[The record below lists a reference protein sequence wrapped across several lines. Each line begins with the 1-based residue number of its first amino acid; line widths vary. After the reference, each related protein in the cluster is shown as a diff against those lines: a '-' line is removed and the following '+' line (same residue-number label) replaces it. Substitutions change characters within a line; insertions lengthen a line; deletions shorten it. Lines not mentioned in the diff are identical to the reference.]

1 MTTTTTPPESATTES
16 VTSTAKRDQQRD
28 ALRDLVALA
37 TECATTEAQ
46 IDRKL
51 QSTVEDATKELEKAK
66 WAIEQRFNS
75 SQDAAKTE
83 YQTRTKHAKAS
94 YKAAMVKLEE
104 EDENARR
111 RIDSANDPI
120 ERKLKEKLQQAAWE
134 AESVFDIAQN
144 SIKKEV
150 KKRKEAS
157 EQNQATLDE
166 LDARAKT
173 VESAFGGKL
182 QLPPAT
188 EPFDVGKDPSIA
200 LASQLEAARLGLQ
213 RMESLAGGGALGGLK
228 RLMTKNKAA
237 DAYGPFRRA
246 LDNSHAA
253 HKANVEFIARYHEY
267 ALRKATD
274 ARKSEVQRAKEKLAP
289 MMEKQRATHA
299 AQVQQAKQDYD
310 QKSAQL
316 EAKRDGSLDAANDWF
331 ASTQDDN
338 KQKMARELQAASE
351 RQKRT
356 VQQAQAEYDA
366 GRNNLESR
374 LTDGLANSQA
384 PIGNGQAGS
393 SGAAHEWTDPAYWAN
408 WKSPTDF
415 PAAIPFGK
423 LHVDLKAIADQIPR
437 QGELRLKL
445 PLAFDVAAALP
456 FPDKASL
463 MIDYDRTGRERAISV
478 LQNTMARLLTMLPP
492 GRVRFTIID
501 PVGLGQ
507 NFAGFMHLQNHD
519 EALVGSRILTE
530 SEDIEKRLADLTEHM
545 ETVIQKYLRNE
556 FASLDDYNIQ
566 AGELAEPYRFLVI
579 SDFPTAFE
587 GESYRRLS
595 SIAASGARCGVHL
608 LIARD
613 NRVVIPDSL
622 LDDLS
627 HNAITI
633 AQQGENFV
641 FTDKVFGQFPL
652 ALDAPP
658 PDEMLTNVLEIVGK
672 GAKLAKRVEVNFDTI
687 APKFEE
693 FWTRSS
699 ADELVVPVGR
709 MGATRLQ
716 SLRLGRGVA
725 QHVLIAGKTGSG
737 KSTLLHAMVTNLAM
751 WFSPDEVEVYLIDFK
766 KGVEFKTYADTL
778 LPHARAIAIE
788 SDREFGLSVLQR
800 LDGELV
806 RRGDLYKKAN
816 AQDLAGYRKSPGSIP
831 MPRTLLIIDEFQEFF
846 TEDDRIAQEASLLLE
861 RLVRQGRAFGIHV
874 ILGSQTIGGTSGLSR
889 ATIGQMA
896 VRIALMTS
904 EADSQMIL
912 GDNNSAA
919 RLLSRPGEAIY
930 NDAGGLVEG
939 NSPFQVAYLNDD
951 RRDQYLDRIHAK
963 VTVKRAEPIIFEGNA
978 PADILKNKQLAAL
991 VAADSW
997 KTVPVPIGW
1006 MGDPVAIKDPTGIA
1020 FRRQSGSNI
1029 LLIGQQDDEAMA
1041 IISDMMLSLG
1051 VQQSPAEAM
1060 FYIFDGSPVDS
1071 PLASVLP
1078 SIKSAM
1084 PHEVKLIDFRGTAD
1098 TLAELGAELLRR
1110 RESETPGPSIYVIFY
1125 GLQRYRIL
1133 RKGDDFAFSAGSDE
1147 KAAAPDK
1154 LFVDMIREGPNEG
1167 IHTIAWAD
1175 TPSSIDRTL
1184 DRTSLRE
1191 FDNRVLFQMSAADS
1205 SNLIDSPMANKLGMN
1220 RALIYSEEQGL
1231 MEKFRPYALP
1241 PKQWLE
1247 NYQAK
1252 LAARPGATARPPMPA
1267 AVGKKADASN
1277 DAASPDAPINGESSA
1292 GAGVEVDEDD
1302 LNDFLAKLTEEHGDD
1317 EPAKA

>member
-1 MTTTTTPPESATTES
+1 MTTTTTPQQSAPADPNDS
-16 VTSTAKRDQQRD
+16 VSYRDQQRD

-46 IDRKL
+46 IDRKV
-51 QSTVEDATKELEKAK
+51 QSTLEDAAKELEKSK

-75 SQDAAKTE
+75 GQDAAKAE
-83 YQTRTKHAKAS
+83 YQTRVNQAKAS
-94 YKAAMVKLEE
+94 YKAGMVKLEE
-104 EDENARR
+104 EDEGVRR
-111 RIDSANDPI
+111 RIDSANEPV
-120 ERKLKEKLQQAAWE
+120 ERKLKEKLQQAVWE

-144 SIKKEV
+144 SIKAEV

-157 EQNQATLDE
+157 ANDAAHLEE
-166 LDARAKT
+166 LDARTDA
-173 VESAFGGKL
+173 VAASFGGKL
-182 QLPPAT
+182 PDPPAA
-188 EPFDVGKDPSIA
+188 EPFEVGNDPA
-200 LASQLEAARLGLQ
+200 AAVATQLEAARLGLE
-213 RMESLAGGGALGGLK
+213 RLESLAGSGALGGLK
-228 RLMTKNKAA
+228 RMMTKNKAA

-246 LDNSHAA
+246 LDNAHAA
-253 HKANVEFIARYHEY
+253 HKANVEAIARYWELT
-267 ALRKATD
+267 LRRAQD
-274 ARKSEVQRAKEKLAP
+274 SRKTEVHRAKEKLAP
-289 MMEKQRATHA
+289 VMEKQKQTYA
-299 AQVQQAKQDYD
+299 AQLQQAKNDYGK
-310 QKSAQL
+310 KSAQL
-316 EAKRDGSLDAANDWF
+316 EAKRDNAIAAAQQWF
-331 ASTQDDN
+331 AVAQEDN
-338 KQKMARELQAASE
+338 KQRMARENQSATE
-351 RQKRT
+351 RQQRIS
-356 VQQAQAEYDA
+356 QQAQAEYDA
-366 GRNNLESR
+366 GRQSLETR
-374 LTDGLANSQA
+374 LTDGLAHSQA
-384 PIGNGQAGS
+384 PMARGGAGDV
-393 SGAAHEWTDPAYWAN
+393 AHEWADPAYWAN
-408 WKSPTDF
+408 WKPPTEF

-445 PLAFDVAAALP
+445 PAPFEVAAALP
-456 FPDKASL
+456 FPEKSSL

-492 GRVRFTIID
+492 GRVRFAIID

-519 EALVGSRILTE
+519 EALVGARILTE

-556 FASLDDYNIQ
+556 FATIDDYNIQ

-579 SDFPTAFE
+579 ADFPTSFE

-613 NRVVIPDSL
+613 NRVAIPDSL

-627 HNAITI
+627 HNSITI

-641 FTDKVFGQFPL
+641 YTDEVFRQFPL
-652 ALDAPP
+652 TLDAPP
-658 PDEMLTNVLEIVGK
+658 SDNLLTDMLEKVGK

-687 APKFEE
+687 APKFEQ

-716 SLRLGRGVA
+716 SLRLGKGVA

-766 KGVEFKTYADTL
+766 KGVEFKSYADNL

-861 RLVRQGRAFGIHV
+861 RLVRQGRAFGVHV

-904 EADSQMIL
+904 EADSQLIL

-939 NSPFQVAYLNDD
+939 NSPFQVAFLNDD
-951 RRDQYLDRIHAK
+951 RRDQYLDRVRSK
-963 VTVKRAEPIIFEGNA
+963 VTGKRADPIVFEGNA
-978 PADILKNKQLAAL
+978 PADILQNKQLANL
-991 VAADSW
+991 VAAENW
-997 KTVPVPIGW
+997 KNVSVPIGW

-1020 FRRQSGSNI
+1020 FRRQSGANV
-1029 LLIGQQDDEAMA
+1029 LLIGQQDESAIA
-1041 IISDMMLSLG
+1041 IIADMMLALG

-1060 FYIFDGSPVDS
+1060 FYLFDGSAADS
-1071 PLASVLP
+1071 PLAGVLP
-1078 SIKSAM
+1078 RIKAAL
-1084 PHEVKLIDFRGTAD
+1084 PHEVKMVDFRGTAD
-1098 TLAELGAELLRR
+1098 ALAEIGAELLRR
-1110 RESETPGPSIYVIFY
+1110 RESDTPGPSIYVVFY

-1133 RKGDDFAFSAGSDE
+1133 RKSDDFAFSAGDE
-1147 KAAAPDK
+1147 KTASPDK
-1154 LFVDMIREGPNEG
+1154 LFVDMIREGPAEG
-1167 IHTIAWAD
+1167 IHTLAWAD
-1175 TPSSIDRTL
+1175 TPGSIDRTL
-1184 DRTSLRE
+1184 DRTSMRE

-1205 SNLIDSPMANKLGMN
+1205 SNFIDSPLANKLGMN

-1241 PKQWLE
+1241 PKDWLDT
-1247 NYQAK
+1247 YQAN
-1252 LAARPGATARPPMPA
+1252 LAARPGATARPQLPA
-1267 AVGKKADASN
+1267 AAGTHPRAGDEAASESTASN
-1277 DAASPDAPINGESSA
+1277 GSGS
-1292 GAGVEVDEDD
+1292 GVEVDEDD
-1302 LNDFLAKLTEEHGDD
+1302 LNAFLAKLTEGHDDD